1 MRHRCTQNGG
11 LSCGRLTQKRAH
23 LPCCL
28 LPALLFL
35 PSRAPLEASAR
46 GTSGAK
52 ERLAR
57 VPSGRKNNSKGRH
70 NASSAAWLTI
80 PKGNE
85 MRLAHHLPLIQ
96 QTSGVNVTASL
107 GRG

>member
-52 ERLAR
+52 ERLAG
-57 VPSGRKNNSKGRH
+57 VPSRRKNNSRGDTTPVQRLGC
-70 NASSAAWLTI
+70 N

-107 GRG
+107 GGG